1 LSLEPRDREELNELL
16 TGTLAIPSPAGSEL
30 TLAEWIAEWLADRHP
45 DLEAVVDR
53 FAPGRANLECWV
65 KGPGPGGAGPGG
77 PGGPD
82 LLLYS
87 HLDTSLSG
95 DPVIDRPLG
104 VFGPGPATT
113 APSVAPRQGDTI
125 SGPGVVVAKG
135 PLAAATCGL
144 ARAARTLAAQGRTPR
159 AVLLLASGGTHRA
172 APYWLQLSPGTP
184 GAGAGDG
191 IRRFLSRH
199 QPGAA
204 VMAKAGPPGLL
215 YEEPGAAFVLVE
227 VQGTVGLVMA
237 RSAEVQDGGVPAAA
251 GAAVRGVEQWREHFL
266 RRPTPPG
273 SQSGR
278 EAGVGA
284 LQAGLPYKPDLIGG
298 LLQCF
303 VYLVLASGDDP
314 EALATEIAAAVAASL
329 SDDGRHDLSVR
340 ATVVDAVTSQRTD
353 PAAPIV
359 RIAADAY
366 QAVRG
371 SPPPRPMGWTGS
383 TDGVILR
390 RAGVDTVRVGPS
402 PLSSGV
408 GQEALSLEDLATST
422 AVYAEI
428 ITRFATRE
436 PSPPG

>member
-16 TGTLAIPSPAGSEL
+16 TGTLAIPSPAGSEV

-53 FAPGRANLECWV
+53 FAPGRANLECRV
-65 KGPGPGGAGPGG
+65 KSPGPEGSGPGE
-77 PGGPD
+77 PD

-104 VFGPGPATT
+104 LFGTGPAPL
-113 APSVAPRQGDTI
+113 APPVAVRPGDII

-135 PLAAATCGL
+135 PLAAATCGF
-144 ARAARTLAAQGRTPR
+144 ARAARTLAAQGRTPG

-172 APYWLQLSPGTP
+172 APHWLQLFPGTP

-191 IRRFLSRH
+191 VRRFLARH
-199 QPGAA
+199 HPGAA
-204 VMAKAGPPGLL
+204 VVAKAGPPGLL

-237 RSAEVQDGGVPAAA
+237 RSAGVQDGGVPAAA
-251 GAAVRGVEQWREHFL
+251 GAAVRGVERWRERFL
-266 RRPTPPG
+266 RRTTPPG

-303 VYLVLASGDDP
+303 VYLVLARGDDP
-314 EALATEIAAAVAASL
+314 EALAAEIVTAVAASL
-329 SDDGRHDLSVR
+329 REDGRHDLSVQ
-340 ATVVDAVTSQRTD
+340 ASLVAAITSQRTD
-353 PAAPIV
+353 PAAPVV
-359 RIAADAY
+359 RVAADAY
-366 QAVRG
+366 RAVCG
-371 SPPPRPMGWTGS
+371 APPPRPMGWTGS

-390 RAGVDTVRVGPS
+390 QAGVETVRVGPS
-402 PLSSGV
+402 PVSSGV

-422 AVYAEI
+422 ALYAEI
-428 ITRFATRE
+428 ITRYATRQ
-436 PSPPG
+436 PSRPG